1 MKTIARAYLSNREC
15 SDQEAFYHILTDL
28 IWGES
33 FQLRIFLTEIFLVER
48 VRVLLSEKELS
59 PLADDNP
66 KIFKKSNID
75 RHVEKLS
82 TV

>member
-1 MKTIARAYLSNREC
+1 MFGSRG
-15 SDQEAFYHILTDL
+15 ILPYFDRL
-28 IWGES
+28 N
-33 FQLRIFLTEIFLVER
+33 LRRIFPAAYFFNGNLLVER